1 MKIIVKIFVALG
13 ALALVPSLIA
23 QEKTVSLQKHREL
36 TVWVSAPTGSH
47 LGNGYASTYLTNIP
61 ARTIGKENPNL
72 RNAIHS
78 LDGLGMLSV
87 RGLGLLPAAVA
98 WQTDI
103 SMRKL
108 IEQQATTGLSY
119 GELLMVNSL
128 AAKSSESFDNVV
140 AMRQKTRTWGEL
152 ADELQVDP
160 GFIVARADTAAK
172 RIRAVDYR
180 NRHRQQHDNTTVT
193 NTHPHT
199 QERNHH

>member
-1 MKIIVKIFVALG
+1 MKIIAKIFFALG